1 MVNNKRP
8 NSRSLFFSDR
18 LTEVLNQIPQVPLT
32 VLEAPMGYGKTTA
45 IQAYVARTG
54 AKALWTTVG
63 ENSAARFWEDFCG
76 VFAELDRE
84 CARKLAEF
92 GLPADGKSRREVG
105 DLIANRQDADPVLFV
120 IDDYHLLDGSDVHE
134 LIGSLVRQR
143 IPGFHIVIAT
153 RMVSLDLLAELTL
166 KGLAQHITQSFFE
179 LSPSEIVKY
188 YQRCGVRLKVSEAEL
203 LHSFT
208 EGWISALYLC
218 LLGFLQEGRFEKP
231 ANLQELLAKTVYRP
245 LTDEL
250 KDFLVCVSVF
260 DSFSLPQARFM
271 WQHDN
276 AASLLKLLV
285 AQNAFIRC
293 DSRRQTYQLHNI
305 FAGYLREQFG
315 TLPAEKQRDT
325 WLAAG
330 EWHLT
335 VADYPAAMQCF
346 HQAGH
351 YDRLLSALELDK
363 GNSINA
369 ENQATILGYFTECP
383 VEVRQTHLGAGLVYA
398 RELLISGEF
407 ELFAAHCGDLE
418 QGIGRIADRPTRN
431 RLAGELEL
439 VYMIAKYNDIAAMS
453 GHVHRAAG
461 LLAEPSGLCD
471 PDTPWTFG
479 SPSIL
484 YMFYRESGAL
494 AWETQELAAAMPL
507 YCKLTAGHGL
517 GADSIMQAEWHYY
530 RGDFDNAEIVGHKA
544 FREAELGR
552 QTGNVIC
559 ALFLQSRLAMARG
572 DLARVLHWLDEIRLA
587 ARTGRQPLYQHTAE
601 LCEGFVFGQLRQTD
615 RIAPWL
621 GAGDFSAS
629 RFGQPVQAC
638 FAMIFSRI
646 LLITGQ
652 ERKLLGLAD
661 YLLETAVAGSN
672 RISEIYIAI
681 HLAAAN
687 ERLLRRHE
695 ALSLTK
701 RALVMAL
708 PDGVVM
714 PFVENADYVMPLI
727 EELGRVPEFHD
738 VAARILDLSR
748 RYRQA
753 GIALSAAMDGGSSN
767 SDLTAREREIALLA
781 ADGLTNREIGAGL
794 NISEN
799 TVKTLLKRIFEK
811 IGVNSRAL
819 LKERLGEE

>member
-8 NSRSLFFSDR
+8 NSRSLYFSDR
-18 LTEVLNQIPQVPLT
+18 LTEALNQIPQFPLT

-45 IQAYVARTG
+45 IQAYAARTEIRV
-54 AKALWTTVG
+54 LWETVC
-63 ENSAARFWEDFCG
+63 ENATARFWDEFCG
-76 VFAELDRE
+76 VFAEFDRE
-84 CARKLAEF
+84 CARKLAEL
-92 GLPADGKSRREVG
+92 GLPADGASRREAG
-105 DLIANRQDADPVLFV
+105 DLIANRQDAEPVLFV
-120 IDDYHLLDGSDVHE
+120 IDDYHLLDGSNVHE
-134 LIGSLVRQR
+134 LIVSLVRQR

-153 RMVSLDLLAELTL
+153 RMVSLELLAELTL

-188 YQRCGVRLKVSEAEL
+188 YHRCGVRLKVQEAEL

-245 LTDEL
+245 LSDEL
-250 KDFLVCVSVF
+250 KDFLVRVSVF

-271 WQHDN
+271 WRSDN
-276 AASLLKLLV
+276 AASLLKLLL
-285 AQNAFIRC
+285 AQNAFIRY
-293 DSRRQTYQLHNI
+293 DSRRQTYHLHNI

-315 TLPAEKQRDT
+315 TLPAEKKRDT

-330 EWHLT
+330 EWHLSA
-335 VADYPAAMQCF
+335 ADYPAAMQFF
-346 HQAGH
+346 HQVGN

-369 ENQATILGYFTECP
+369 KNQAMILGYFTECP
-383 VEVRQTHLGAGLVYA
+383 IEIRQTHMVAGLVYA
-398 RELLISGEF
+398 RELLVSGEI
-407 ELFAAHCGDLE
+407 ELFAAHCGELE
-418 QGIGRIADRPTRN
+418 LGIGRIADRPTRN

-453 GHVHRAAG
+453 GHVHRAAR
-461 LLAEPSGLCD
+461 LLTEPSGLCD

-484 YMFYRESGAL
+484 YMFHRESGAL
-494 AWETQELAAAMPL
+494 ERETQELAAAMPL

-517 GADSIMQAEWHYY
+517 GADSIMQAERHYY
-530 RGDFDNAEIVGHKA
+530 RGDFDNAEILGYKA
-544 FREAELGR
+544 LREAEAGW

-559 ALFLQSRLAMARG
+559 ALFLQARLAMVRG
-572 DLARVLHWLDEIRLA
+572 DLAQVLHWLDEIRLA
-587 ARTGRQPLYQHTAE
+587 VRTGRQLLYQHTLE
-601 LCEGFVFGQLRQTD
+601 LCEGFVFSQLRQTD

-621 GAGDFSAS
+621 AAGDFFAS

-646 LLITGQ
+646 LLITSQ

-661 YLLETAVAGSN
+661 YLLETPVAGFN

-695 ALSLTK
+695 ALSLMK
-701 RALVMAL
+701 RALVMAE

-714 PFVENADYVMPLI
+714 PFAENADYVMPLI
-727 EELGRVPEFHD
+727 EELGRAPEFHD
-738 VAARILDLSR
+738 AAVRILNLSR
-748 RYRQA
+748 MYRQA
-753 GIALSAAMDGGSSN
+753 NIALSAAMSSGSSN
-767 SDLTAREREIALLA
+767 ADLTAREREIALLA

-819 LKERLGEE
+819 LKERLDEE